1 MTEIKTDVIP
11 SVIKPIVFETEKT
24 TDGTVTVTTNSI
36 EKVIEINKNFNSIV
50 SEIKQSIPSIQT

>member
-1 MTEIKTDVIP
+1 MIEVKTDVIP

>member
-11 SVIKPIVFETEKT
+11 TVIKPIVFETEKT